1 MKRFIKIIATLII
14 IECIYLFVLPFA
26 LEKFAQ
32 SNKIKNLIFSKTNVN
47 FQYKKLK
54 IKTHIKPDITIKSES
69 LSITDKNTGDSFING
84 DKIIFKISVWDLI
97 FKNINFKNLNADDLN
112 IFIDRDEKGIFNFEK
127 LFPSSGKKSF
137 KVKIKKN
144 NIDIKDFN
152 ININDKTLSENYKI
166 TANPFILKAEKNK
179 KLEIKTTGNILNEQE
194 KSDFDLDIITKLPVS
209 KKIQTD
215 TIVGKCIIYNIDL
228 KNFEPF
234 IKGYVNKDIKQ
245 LQGIIDYIQLST
257 VYENERNQII
267 FNSKF
272 NDLQFNYKDW
282 EYKIY
287 AEGENSADGN
297 IEVHNNVIKIN
308 SFNYKADSVNGD
320 LDGKIILSEKEKP
333 YLDLN
338 IKVDNSKAEKIV
350 PLLPPNLPV
359 EYKTT
364 GKIKKYKTEKFK
376 E

>member
-69 LSITDKNTGDSFING
+69 LSITDKNTGDNFING

-97 FKNINFKNLNADDLN
+97 FKNINLKNLNADDLN
-112 IFIDRDEKGIFNFEK
+112 IFIERDEKGIFNFEK

-137 KVKIKKN
+137 KLKIKKN
-144 NIDIKDFN
+144 NIDIKDLN

-179 KLEIKTTGNILNEQE
+179 KLEIKTTGIILNEQE

-209 KKIQTD
+209 KKFQTD

-287 AEGENSADGN
+287 AEGENSANGN
-297 IEVHNNVIKIN
+297 IEVHNNVIEIN
-308 SFNYKADSVNGD
+308 SFNYKADRVNGD
-320 LDGKIILSEKEKP
+320 LDGRIILSEKQKP

-338 IKVDNSKAEKIV
+338 IKEFISLN
-350 PLLPPNLPV
+350 
-359 EYKTT
+359 
-364 GKIKKYKTEKFK
+364 
-376 E
+376 